1 MAFAAGEIVTAD
13 KLNLAT
19 EKCKARGRRITT
31 SSSSAGTTAVGVLR
45 LDDIPIEGGYL
56 YAIRTNAL
64 ALQISTANNPVK
76 AQIHYTTDGSTP
88 TTSSTILPGGTTQ
101 SVPELTTQSD
111 NTAILALYAP
121 GSDETLSL
129 LLAVRATIAGNGS
142 IFADATNTI
151 EMWIENLGLDP
162 GDTGVDI

>member
-1 MAFAAGEIVTAD
+1 MAGAGEIITAD
-13 KLNLAT
+13 DYNADT
-19 EKCKARGRRITT
+19 EKVIARGRRIT
-31 SSSSAGTTAVGVLR
+31 SSSASSGTTAVGVLR
-45 LDDIPIEGGYL
+45 LDDKPIRGGYL
-56 YAIRTNAL
+56 YEIKTNAL
-64 ALQISTANNPVK
+64 ALQISDANDPVK

-88 TTSSTILPGGTTQ
+88 TTSSPILPGGTTQ

-111 NTAILALYAP
+111 NTAILAWYAP

-151 EMWIENLGLDP
+151 ELVVENKGLDP